1 MFMTNNRFLDGQVAM
16 VTGGSRGIGLE
27 IVKQLSDAGA
37 SVHFCGR
44 SVDTVSRASQELT
57 ASTRQGGDKVT
68 GHVVDLTVEEQIAK
82 WFQAVWDRQ
91 GRLDIL
97 VNNAGIGRFHAVREL
112 ELEAWRQTID
122 TNLTAAYLCSRQALD
137 RFDRERGGF
146 IVNIASLASR
156 NAFAGGAAYNAS
168 KFGLLGF
175 AEAML
180 LDHRQENV
188 GVSTILPGSVAT
200 EFSPR
205 SGGGDDSWKIAPEDV
220 AEVVLDVLRISRRT
234 LVSLVEMRP
243 ARPRK

>member
-1 MFMTNNRFLDGQVAM
+1 MDNKHFLAGQVAM
-16 VTGGSRGIGLE
+16 VTGGTRGIGRE
-27 IVKQLSDAGA
+27 IVQQLREAGA

-44 SVDTVSRASQELT
+44 SVDSIRTELG
-57 ASTRQGGDKVT
+57 SLGEPRLGGGKVT
-68 GHVVDLTVEEQIAK
+68 GQAVDVTKEEQIAA
-82 WFQAVWDRQ
+82 WFSGVWEQ
-91 GRLDIL
+91 EGRLDVL
-97 VNNAGIGRFHAVREL
+97 VNNAGIGRFQPVRDL
-112 ELEAWRQTID
+112 EMDAWRETIE
-122 TNLTAAYLCSRQALD
+122 TNLTAAYSCSRQALE

-175 AEAML
+175 GEAMM

-188 GVSTILPGSVAT
+188 RVSTILLGSVAT

-205 SGGGDDSWKIAPEDV
+205 SEGADDSWKIAPEDV
-220 AEVVLDVLRISRRT
+220 AAVVMDVLRMPRRT

-243 ARPRK
+243 ARPAK

>member
-1 MFMTNNRFLDGQVAM
+1 MENKQFLAGQVAM
-16 VTGGSRGIGLE
+16 VTGGTRGIGRELVE
-27 IVKQLSDAGA
+27 QLRQAGA

-44 SVDTVSRASQELT
+44 SVDTT
-57 ASTRQGGDKVT
+57 ATTRGHLGEPRLSGDKVT
-68 GHVVDLTVEEQIAK
+68 G
-82 WFQAVWDRQ
+82 QAVDVTKDEQVAAWFRRVWERE

-97 VNNAGIGRFHAVREL
+97 VNNAGIGRFHPVRDL
-112 ELEAWRQTID
+112 EMEAWRQTIE
-122 TNLTAAYLCSRQALD
+122 TNLTAAYGCSREALQ

-146 IVNIASLASR
+146 IVNIASLASK

-175 AEAML
+175 SEAMM

-188 GVSTILPGSVAT
+188 RVSTILPGSVAT

-205 SGGGDDSWKIAPEDV
+205 SSGADDSWKIAPEDV
-220 AEVVLDVLRISRRT
+220 AEVVMDVLRMPRRT

-243 ARPRK
+243 ARPKSR

>member
-1 MFMTNNRFLDGQVAM
+1 MNNQQFLSGQVAM
-16 VTGGSRGIGLE
+16 VTGGTRGIGRA
-27 IVKQLSDAGA
+27 IVEQLREAGA
-37 SVHFCGR
+37 SVHLCGR
-44 SVDTVSRASQELT
+44 SVDTVNEALKALGEPRV
-57 ASTRQGGDKVT
+57 GGGKVT
-68 GHVVDLTVEEQIAK
+68 G
-82 WFQAVWDRQ
+82 QAVDVTRDGQVAAWFGGVREAE

-97 VNNAGIGRFHAVREL
+97 VNNAGIGRFHAVRDL
-112 ELEAWRQTID
+112 DMAAWRETIE
-122 TNLTAAYLCSRQALD
+122 TNLTAAYSCSRQALE

-175 AEAML
+175 GEAMM

-188 GVSTILPGSVAT
+188 RVSTILPGSVAT

-205 SGGGDDSWKIAPEDV
+205 SEGADDSWKIAPEDV
-220 AEVVLDVLRISRRT
+220 AAVVMDVLRMPRRT

-243 ARPRK
+243 ARPAK